1 MVSQVDDFLDGIHK
15 PYCKFFR
22 IQIKIL
28 YLAGAAGG
36 IPLQIVPEKMLD
48 GDFWNTLMVWKLA

>member
-1 MVSQVDDFLDGIHK
+1 MYSMVSQVDDFLDGIHK

-48 GDFWNTLMVWKLA
+48 GDF